1 MFSSLLIPP
10 FLHLIATFFSLPCRP
25 TYLPTISLPPCYS
38 IVTPTFSLFL
48 ACTLFSRLSPYI
60 FVQSPLIRYCY
71 CVDSI
76 SQALEG
82 CPMNG
87 QCKGSFGCRMECFP
101 LAISWKWVGSFL
113 GWHVGCLLSLE
124 CGLEE
129 FPFRLFYFLFSFA
142 SFPFNRISISGL
154 LLSISS
160 LKLPS
165 VLLV

>member
-1 MFSSLLIPP
+1 
-10 FLHLIATFFSLPCRP
+10 
-25 TYLPTISLPPCYS
+25 
-38 IVTPTFSLFL
+38 
-48 ACTLFSRLSPYI
+48 
-60 FVQSPLIRYCY
+60 
-71 CVDSI
+71 
-76 SQALEG
+76 
-82 CPMNG
+82 MNG